1 MIQTEQQPGVSWP
14 VQGSV
19 FQGSCAALLER
30 FERFERAALAPVDV
44 SFLVLLRVALG
55 LLLAISMERFLAYGW
70 VDSLLLAPSFRFK
83 FFGFRW
89 VEPLPREYMLLLFRS
104 LVGLGLAVAAGFCF
118 RLSAILLALG
128 LSYIQLIDVST
139 YLNHYY
145 LAALLAWL
153 LAFTPAERAGS
164 VDAWLRRLWAE
175 KRGTEAPAR
184 VTHVRAG
191 FLWLFRFQIGLV
203 YFCAGLAK
211 LQTDW
216 LIHGQ
221 PLRIWLGASTDLPLL
236 GPLFTWS
243 GVPLLIGWIG
253 FLFDTTIVLWLS
265 MSRARPYAYGV
276 LLCFH
281 TLTRLLF
288 DIGMFPWIMS
298 ACALIFFPPD
308 AARRLLN
315 QVSLWWTRGVQSI
328 LSTKAGQTTQARGL
342 VSAPPVPL
350 QHPEAHVSQG
360 ARVPRFARAALLCGL
375 LYVTFQAVMPFR
387 YLAYGD
393 NVLWHEQ
400 GMRFSWRVMVRA
412 KGGHVSFRVKTKEKE
427 ISVDPRPYLTAFQE
441 NEMAGQPDLILQM
454 AHQIG
459 RDYQARSGGPVE
471 VYASARISLNGRRA
485 APLIDPTVDLMT
497 VRDGLAPAS
506 WILPAPTQ
514 APPLIRPVL

>member
-1 MIQTEQQPGVSWP
+1 
-14 VQGSV
+14 
-19 FQGSCAALLER
+19 
-30 FERFERAALAPVDV
+30 
-44 SFLVLLRVALG
+44 
-55 LLLAISMERFLAYGW
+55 MERFLAYGW
-70 VDSLLLAPSFRFK
+70 IDDLLLAPSFRFK
-83 FFGFRW
+83 YYGFHW
-89 VEPLPREYMLLLFRS
+89 VEPLPREQMFLLFRV
-104 LVGLGLAVAAGFCF
+104 LVGLGLMVAVGFCF
-118 RLSAILLALG
+118 RICALLLALG

-153 LAFTPAERAGS
+153 LAFAPAHRAGS
-164 VDAWLRRLWAE
+164 VDAWLGRLWAQ
-175 KRGTEAPAR
+175 KRGQEAPAR
-184 VTHVRAG
+184 VTQVQSG

-216 LIHGQ
+216 LIYGQ

-236 GPLFTWS
+236 GPLFTWP
-243 GVPLLIGWIG
+243 GVPLLISWLG

-265 MSRARPYAYGV
+265 WARTRPYAYVVV
-276 LLCFH
+276 LFFH

-308 AARRLLN
+308 AARRLLGR
-315 QVSLWWTRGVQSI
+315 VSGGWARRAK
-328 LSTKAGQTTQARGL
+328 STSVGIAMAEPAKEGSMRSLPLGL
-342 VSAPPVPL
+342 R
-350 QHPEAHVSQG
+350 G
-360 ARVPRFARAALLCGL
+360 ARVALALGL
-375 LYVTFQAVMPFR
+375 IYVTFQAAMPFR

-412 KGGHVSFRVKTKEKE
+412 KGGGVSFLVKTPERE
-427 ISVDPRPYLTAFQE
+427 IFVDPRQYLTAFQE

-454 AHQIG
+454 AHYIG
-459 RDYQARSGGPVE
+459 KKYEARTQGPVK
-471 VYASARISLNGRRA
+471 VYATARISLNGRRA
-485 APLIDPTVDLMT
+485 APLIDPSVDLMT

-506 WILPAPTQ
+506 WISPAPMQ

>member
-1 MIQTEQQPGVSWP
+1 MIRTERQTGVAWP
-14 VQGSV
+14 NQGSAI
-19 FQGSCAALLER
+19 QDSLAALWQ
-30 FERFERAALAPVDV
+30 RFERAALAPVDV

-55 LLLAISMERFLAYGW
+55 LLFAISMERFLAYGW
-70 VDSLLLAPSFRFK
+70 VDSLLLAPTFRFK
-83 FFGFRW
+83 YFGFHW
-89 VEPLPREYMLLLFRS
+89 VEPLPREYLLLLFRA

-118 RLSAILLALG
+118 RLCAFLLALG

-153 LAFTPAERAGS
+153 LAFTPAHRAGS
-164 VDAWLRRLWAE
+164 VDAWLGRRWAE
-175 KRGTEAPAR
+175 MRGKEEPVR

-265 MSRARPYAYGV
+265 MKRTRPYAYVV

-308 AARRLLN
+308 AARQLLTKI
-315 QVSLWWTRGVQSI
+315 SDGWTRGLQGL
-328 LSTKAGQTTQARGL
+328 LSRKLGEKTPAKRFA
-342 VSAPPVPL
+342 SEPPVSLQNPL
-350 QHPEAHVSQG
+350 THASRG
-360 ARVPRFARAALLCGL
+360 ARAALVCGL
-375 LYVTFQAVMPFR
+375 VYVSFQAVMPFR

-459 RDYQARSGGPVE
+459 RDYEAKSQGPVE
-471 VYASARISLNGRRA
+471 VYATARISLNGRRA
-485 APLIDPTVDLMT
+485 APFIDPSVDLMT

>member
-1 MIQTEQQPGVSWP
+1 MN
-14 VQGSV
+14 QGSV
-19 FQGSCAALLER
+19 TQDSIARLWR
-30 FERFERAALAPVDV
+30 RWERAALVPVDL
-44 SFLVLLRVALG
+44 SFLVLLRVAVG
-55 LLLAISMERFLAYGW
+55 LLFAISMERFLAYGW

-83 FFGFRW
+83 YFGFHW
-89 VEPLPREYMLLLFRS
+89 VEPLAREHMLFLFRA
-104 LVGLGLAVAAGFCF
+104 LVGLGLAVAVGFCF
-118 RLSAILLALG
+118 RLSAVLLALG
-128 LSYIQLIDVST
+128 LSYVQLIDVST

-153 LAFTPAERAGS
+153 LAFTPAQRAGS
-164 VDAWLRRLWAE
+164 VDAWLARVWAKTRHKE
-175 KRGTEAPAR
+175 VPA
-184 VTHVRAG
+184 VTHVPMG

-211 LQTDW
+211 LQPDW
-216 LIHGQ
+216 LVHGQ

-265 MSRARPYAYGV
+265 MSRTRPYAYAV

-281 TLTRLLF
+281 ILTRLLF

-298 ACALIFFPPD
+298 ACALIFFPPE
-308 AARRLLN
+308 AARKLLSKSSRSFKLDADLGSAGAPGSLCEKFPR
-315 QVSLWWTRGVQSI
+315 VSWG
-328 LSTKAGQTTQARGL
+328 
-342 VSAPPVPL
+342 
-350 QHPEAHVSQG
+350 
-360 ARVPRFARAALLCGL
+360 ARAALVCGL
-375 LYVTFQAVMPFR
+375 LYVSFQALMPFR

-412 KGGHVSFRVKTKEKE
+412 KGGHVSFQVKTKERE
-427 ISVDPRPYLTAFQE
+427 ISVDPRGYLTPFQE

-454 AHQIG
+454 AHHIG
-459 RDYQARSGGPVE
+459 RDFEVRSGGPVE
-471 VYASARISLNGRRA
+471 VYATARISLNGRRA

-497 VRDGLAPAS
+497 VSDDLGLAS

-514 APPLIRPVL
+514 DPPLIRPVL